1 MENNI
6 KYLKSSLNDEI
17 AYCHDD
23 IGSDISIFFFGGY
36 SSDMT
41 GTKATALSKWCL
53 ENKYN
58 FTRFDYSGHGQ
69 SNGEFEDGGITKWSA
84 EANEIFQNFKNKK
97 NIIIG
102 SSMGGWISLLVAK
115 RNIKTIHGLVGI
127 ASAPD
132 FVVGEWNRLSEDQKD
147 KIKKEGKII
156 INWDDYEDDYVIT
169 YKFLEDGMKNMLLKN
184 TIPITCP
191 IRLLHGKLDSVV
203 STSVSQTIIEKIESK
218 DKDLLIIDDGDH
230 SLSRDSDL
238 NLLFHK
244 IKELT

>member
-1 MENNI
+1 MKNNI

-23 IGSDISIFFFGGY
+23 MGSDISIFFFGGY

-53 ENKYN
+53 KNKYN
-58 FTRFDYSGHGQ
+58 FTRFDYSGHGH
-69 SNGEFEDGGITKWSA
+69 SSGEFEDGGITKWSV

-115 RNIKTIHGLVGI
+115 KNIETIHGLVGI

-132 FVVGEWNRLSEDQKD
+132 FVVGEWNRLSEDQKA

-191 IRLLHGKLDSVV
+191 IRLLHGKLDNVV
-203 STSVSQTIIEKIESK
+203 STNVSQTIIEKIESK

-238 NLLFHK
+238 NLLFNK
-244 IKELT
+244 IEELI